1 VYGLAGL
8 SATLTLPIVLPGLA
22 LFSTLSFSDEI
33 VTLKGG
39 GVRESMSKSLKLG
52 IAFVRSKRVLL
63 ATLLLDMFSVL
74 FGGAVAVLPLFADQ
88 ILKVGSTGL
97 GLLRAAPAVGAA
109 TIALLLARSK
119 WSLTSGR
126 ALLWVVAGF
135 GVCMIG
141 FGLSTSLYLS
151 LGLLFL
157 SGVIDGTSSIIRGTI
172 LQKLTPSSMRGR
184 VSAINSV
191 FITSSNEIGSFESG
205 VAAKLMGLV
214 PSVVFGGVATLVVV
228 LGVHR
233 FFPELSRSDH
243 QEP

>member
-1 VYGLAGL
+1 
-8 SATLTLPIVLPGLA
+8 
-22 LFSTLSFSDEI
+22 
-33 VTLKGG
+33 
-39 GVRESMSKSLKLG
+39 
-52 IAFVRSKRVLL
+52 
-63 ATLLLDMFSVL
+63 
-74 FGGAVAVLPLFADQ
+74 
-88 ILKVGSTGL
+88 
-97 GLLRAAPAVGAA
+97 
-109 TIALLLARSK
+109 
-119 WSLTSGR
+119 
-126 ALLWVVAGF
+126 
-135 GVCMIG
+135 MIG